1 MKNFKHSIAFSFL
14 IGTSLLA
21 GTDDPSM
28 DLLIKKLVEKGVL
41 KADEA
46 DAIVGEMKQAVA
58 QRNQDLAHDKTFT
71 KALMGKN
78 VPLRTHTDWLEV
90 GGLHYIGLTAN
101 RYGENDT
108 TGSNRETGF
117 ELRRNYLDLKA
128 KNESGDYIRFT
139 LDATKELAQ
148 GTTAM
153 NPKIKYAYIWLNE
166 VLPYTGVEIGS
177 VHRPWIDY
185 EENNGWFYRSINKV
199 VLEDKFAIADTTAQL
214 AGDPAYRVPGLISS
228 AEIGFNLKTKTPYF
242 SSELGLFN
250 GEGYD
255 GATAKDVKTTG
266 MSFEW
271 RLSAHLLGTGKENIN
286 PEKST
291 YANLSFA
298 GIQNSDM
305 NAHKHTGVGGSYAI
319 NREGYWFHALY
330 NQPEFLIA
338 AQYDVLKDV
347 HGTDATHDTEYE
359 IWSVNGEYRPFKN
372 WSVIGRFD
380 NLETTYNTSV
390 DQNRAGDASQYIYGV
405 AYTVNKNL
413 KVIANGKT
421 VDTKNTNVVPLASG
435 ATTPAGNLADKQSY
449 MVTGEVKW

>member
-1 MKNFKHSIAFSFL
+1 MKKFNLSLILSLL
-14 IGTSLLA
+14 IGTQLYA
-21 GTDDPSM
+21 GTDDASM

-46 DAIVGEMKQAVA
+46 DSIVSEMKNAVA
-58 QRNQDLAHDKTFT
+58 ERNQKLAQNKTFT
-71 KALMGKN
+71 KELLGKN
-78 VPLRTHTDWLEV
+78 VPLRTNTDWLEI
-90 GGLHYIGLTAN
+90 GGLHYLGVTAN
-101 RYGENDT
+101 RYGEKDT
-108 TGSNRETGF
+108 TNADNEAGF
-117 ELRRNYLDLKA
+117 ELRRNYLDVKA
-128 KNESGDYIRFT
+128 KNQSGDYIRFT
-139 LDATKELAQ
+139 LDATKELAA
-148 GTTAM
+148 GTAAM
-153 NPKIKYAYIWLNE
+153 TPKIKYAYIWLNE
-166 VLPYTGVEIGS
+166 ILPYTGVELGS

-214 AGDPAYRVPGLISS
+214 SGNPTYRVPGLISS
-228 AEIGFNLKTKTPYF
+228 AEIGVNVKTKTPYF

-255 GATAKDVKTTG
+255 GATTKDVKTTG

-271 RLSAHLLGTGKENIN
+271 RLTAHLLGTGKEKIT

-291 YANLSFA
+291 YANLSFG
-298 GIQNSDM
+298 GIQNTDM
-305 NAHKHTGVGGSYAI
+305 NAHKHSSIGGSYGI

-338 AQYDVLKDV
+338 AQYDVLQDK
-347 HGTDATHDTEYE
+347 HGTDATHDTDYK
-359 IWSVNGEYRPFKN
+359 IWSVNGEYRPFKD

-390 DQNRAGDASQYIYGV
+390 DQNHAGDASQYIYGI

-421 VDTKNTNVVPLASG
+421 VNTKNTNAVSLASG
-435 ATTPAGNLADKQSY
+435 ETTPAGNLADKQSY
-449 MVTGEVKW
+449 MLSGEVKW